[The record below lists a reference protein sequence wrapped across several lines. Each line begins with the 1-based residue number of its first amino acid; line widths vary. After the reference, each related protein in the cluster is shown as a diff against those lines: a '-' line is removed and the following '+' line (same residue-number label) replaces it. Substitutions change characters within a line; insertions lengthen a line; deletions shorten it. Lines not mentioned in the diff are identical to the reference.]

1 MWLQTLKRKYKWVL
15 LPSGTLHW
23 LRLGPSCQQNLNQ
36 ASKTDFNKEVELQ
49 QNNEMNR
56 DTKFPM
62 NQTMS
67 EPLQLKS
74 WCGEFPSAFLWTRNP
89 PGQPQWTLRCFTKNI
104 LFWLFILHKVVFWSW
119 GQYELMSEN
128 VFQFHSVFLPA
139 QLDPDKCKWAQMGEK
154 WFRWNAFKN
163 CKYFKH
169 YNESI
174 IMAHI
179 KMLLLPD
186 SRS

>member
-1 MWLQTLKRKYKWVL
+1 MLEKRQKMWLQTLKRKYKWVL

-49 QNNEMNR
+49 PNNEINR

-89 PGQPQWTLRCFTKNI
+89 PGQPQWTLGCFTKTTHFFGYSYCTK
-104 LFWLFILHKVVFWSW
+104 LFFWSW

-139 QLDPDKCKWAQMGEK
+139 QLDPDCASGHKWVKRDFGGMPLRIANISNITM
-154 WFRWNAFKN
+154 NP
-163 CKYFKH
+163 
-169 YNESI
+169 
-174 IMAHI
+174 
-179 KMLLLPD
+179 L
-186 SRS
+186 